1 MTHTEAIQFIENT
14 QGKIFS
20 LVFIKRTTGQ
30 ERHMVCRLGVHSPLA
45 YGEHL
50 GPVYDAASKGLL
62 TVWDM
67 EKRSYK
73 NIPLDAITRI
83 KVKGKWQTIHE

>member
-1 MTHTEAIQFIENT
+1 MTHADAIRFIENT

-20 LVFIKRTTGQ
+20 LVFTKRTDGS
-30 ERHMVCRLGVHSPLA
+30 ERHMVCRLGVYAPLA
-45 YGEHL
+45 YGEHK
-50 GPVYDAASKGLL
+50 GPAYDAASKGLL

-73 NIPLDAITRI
+73 NIPLDAITKI
-83 KVKGKWQTIHE
+83 KVKGQWQTIKE